1 MRTALRLLIPAGA
14 LCLLGVLAPTTAAHA
29 EPTVAQLEQQ
39 ITEKSTEL
47 EKVVEQYN
55 QLNEQLKGTQ
65 AEIAQLQAAIG
76 PLQARAAQAK
86 GRVAELA
93 DNAYKS
99 TGVTGLSILLSG
111 TDGRQVLDRL
121 GTLQHLANG
130 QQAVI
135 AEAHETSAK
144 HAAAAKALEQRGAE
158 EDARVKIIDSQR
170 KAIEGELD
178 KLNQLKM
185 KARGTTKSGSSA
197 AYTGPIP
204 QISGAAGVAVTFA
217 YQAIGKPYVFAAD
230 GPDSYDCSG
239 LTMAAWGAAGKSL
252 AHYTVTQW
260 EQTARLNRSQLEPGD
275 LVFYSSLGHV
285 AIYVGDGKVIHAPT
299 PGDFVK
305 LASIDMMTPYGYGR
319 VK

>member
-1 MRTALRLLIPAGA
+1 MRTALRLLIPVGA
-14 LCLLGVLAPTTAAHA
+14 LCIGILATTSVAHA

-55 QLNEQLKGTQ
+55 QLNEQLKATQ
-65 AEIAQLQAAIG
+65 AEIAQLQAVIG
-76 PLQARAAQAK
+76 PLEQRAAQAK
-86 GRVAELA
+86 GRVADLA

-99 TGVTGLSILLSG
+99 TGVSGLSILLSG
-111 TDGRQVLDRL
+111 ADGRQVLERL

-135 AEAHETSAK
+135 TEAHETSAK
-144 HAAAAKALEQRGAE
+144 HTATAKALEQRQAD
-158 EDARVKIIDSQR
+158 EDSRVKTIENQR
-170 KAIEGELD
+170 KGIEAELD

-185 KARGTTKSGSSA
+185 KARGTTKSGSGA

-204 QISGAAGVAVTFA
+204 QIAGAAGVAVTFA

-239 LTMAAWGAAGKSL
+239 LTMAAWAAAGKSL

-275 LVFYSSLGHV
+275 LVFYSDLGHV
-285 AIYVGDGKVIHAPT
+285 AIYIGDNKVIHAPT
-299 PGDFVK
+299 PGDHVK
-305 LASIDMMTPYGYGR
+305 ISSIDMMTPYGYGR
-319 VK
+319 VR

>member
-1 MRTALRLLIPAGA
+1 MRTALRLLIPVGA
-14 LCLLGVLAPTTAAHA
+14 LCIGILAATSTAYA

-47 EKVVEQYN
+47 EKIVEQYN
-55 QLNEQLKGTQ
+55 QLNEQLKATQ
-65 AEIAQLQAAIG
+65 AEITTLQAAIG
-76 PLQARAAQAK
+76 PLEQRASQAQD
-86 GRVAELA
+86 RVADLA
-93 DNAYKS
+93 DTAYKT
-99 TGVTGLSILLSG
+99 TGVNGLSILLSG
-111 TDGRQVLDRL
+111 VDGRQMLERL

-130 QQAVI
+130 QQALI
-135 AEAHETSAK
+135 AEAHQTSAK
-144 HAAAAKALEQRGAE
+144 HTAATKALEQRQAE
-158 EDARVKIIDSQR
+158 EDARVKISADQR

-178 KLNQLKM
+178 KLNALKM
-185 KARGTTKSGSSA
+185 KARGTTTSGSSA

-204 QISGAAGVAVTFA
+204 QIAGAAGAAVTFA

-239 LTMAAWGAAGKSL
+239 LTMAAWAAAGKSL

-275 LVFYSSLGHV
+275 LVFYSDLGHV
-285 AIYVGDGKVIHAPT
+285 AIYVGDNKVIHAPT
-299 PGDFVK
+299 PGDHVK
-305 LASIDMMTPYGYGR
+305 ISSIDMMTPYGYGR

>member
-1 MRTALRLLIPAGA
+1 MRTALRLLIPIGA
-14 LCLLGVLAPTTAAHA
+14 LCIGILAATPPAYA
-29 EPTVAQLEQQ
+29 EPTIAQLEQQ

-47 EKVVEQYN
+47 EKIVEQYN
-55 QLNEQLKGTQ
+55 QLNEQLKTTQ
-65 AEIAQLQAAIG
+65 AEIAKLMAVIG
-76 PLQARAAQAK
+76 PLEQRAAQAK
-86 GRVAELA
+86 GRVADLA

-99 TGVTGLSILLSG
+99 TGVSGLSVLLSG
-111 TDGRQVLDRL
+111 ADGRQVLERL

-144 HAAAAKALEQRGAE
+144 HVATTKALEQRLAE
-158 EDARVKIIDSQR
+158 EDARVKIIDNQR
-170 KAIEGELD
+170 KAIEGDLD

-185 KARGTTKSGSSA
+185 KARGTTTSGSGA

-204 QISGAAGVAVTFA
+204 EIAGAAGLAVTFA

-260 EQTARLNRSQLEPGD
+260 QQTARLNRSQLEPGD

-285 AIYVGDGKVIHAPT
+285 AIYVGDNKVIHAPT
-299 PGDFVK
+299 PGDYVK
-305 LASIDMMTPYGYGR
+305 ISSIDMMNPYGYGR
-319 VK
+319 VR